1 MRESPPKRI
10 GKYPIIREIGKG
22 STSRV
27 YLARD
32 PFAEREVAI
41 KVFSARSKEK
51 GTQEEKRFRKV
62 FANEASLVRKL
73 HHPHIAA
80 IYDAASEG
88 DFKYIVIEYVAGGT
102 LADHCNPD
110 TLLPAEKT
118 IEIVFKC
125 TRALN
130 YALTSGLIHRDIK
143 PANILISH
151 DTDIKITDF
160 GLAVQEERANTTQ
173 LIGVGSPAY
182 MSPEQIKEQALN
194 HQTDIYS
201 LGVVMYQMLTGRLP
215 FAANNNAGLTYMIL
229 NEEPQPPRTLRPEI
243 PEPLE
248 RIVLKAMQKKLSD
261 RYQTWLDF
269 AKDLTGVTG
278 SLKVANDAMSDS
290 KKFNAVKRLSFF
302 RDFADTEIWEL
313 LRISSFRRVYKD
325 AVIVREGERGDCFFI
340 IAEGG
345 VNVAR
350 AGKPL
355 NLLKPGDCF
364 GEMLYFSDATAL
376 RTTTITAAADS
387 LLVEVKASGLKAA
400 SEGCQVEFNKAFL
413 RILIEKL
420 SSAHEQIA
428 DSP

>member
-1 MRESPPKRI
+1 MKETLPSRI
-10 GKYPIIREIGKG
+10 GKYPIIREIGRG

-41 KVFSARSKEK
+41 KVFSARVRGRE
-51 GTQEEKRFRKV
+51 TQEEKRFRKV

-73 HHPHIAA
+73 HHPHIAS

-88 DFKYIVIEYVAGGT
+88 ESKYIVIEYVAGGT
-102 LADHCNPD
+102 LADHCSPD
-110 TLLPAEKT
+110 TLLPVEKA

-160 GLAVQEERANTTQ
+160 GLAVQEERTNTTQ
-173 LIGVGSPAY
+173 LVGVGSPAY
-182 MSPEQIKEQALN
+182 MSPEQIREQTLS

-215 FAANNNAGLTYMIL
+215 FVANNNAGLTYMIL
-229 NEEPQPPRTLRPEI
+229 NEEPEPPRAVRPEI

-248 RIVLKAMQKKLSD
+248 RIVLKAMKKTLAD
-261 RYQTWLDF
+261 RYQTWLEF
-269 AKDLTGVTG
+269 AKDLTGVAG
-278 SLKVANDAMSDS
+278 SLKISDEAMSDT
-290 KKFNAVKRLSFF
+290 KKFNIVKRLTFF
-302 RDFADTEIWEL
+302 RDFGDAEIWEV
-313 LRISSFRRVYKD
+313 LRVSTFRRVYKD
-325 AVIVREGERGDCFFI
+325 AVIVREGERGDSFFI

-345 VNVAR
+345 VNVTR
-350 AGKPL
+350 GGTPL

-364 GEMLYFSDATAL
+364 GEMLYFSETTAL
-376 RTTTITAAADS
+376 RTTTIGAAVDS
-387 LLVEVKASGLKAA
+387 LLIEMKAAALNAA

-428 DSP
+428 ESR